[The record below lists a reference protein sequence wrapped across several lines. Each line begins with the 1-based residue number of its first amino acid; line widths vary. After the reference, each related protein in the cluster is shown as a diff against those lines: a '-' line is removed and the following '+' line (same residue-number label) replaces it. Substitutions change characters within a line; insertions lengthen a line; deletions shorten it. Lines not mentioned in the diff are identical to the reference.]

1 VIRIGFFKD
10 LFDKNHRREFGGL
23 EILKYIG
30 PGLVVTAGFV
40 DPGNWA
46 TNVAAGSAYG
56 YSLLWVV
63 TLSTVMILLLQHNV
77 AHLGIVTGQCLS
89 EAATIHLPPV
99 LSRSALVTAMI
110 AAVSTVLAE
119 VLGGAIA
126 LSMLFAVPIRLGA
139 ILMTG
144 LAAYMLFY
152 GAYRRIEKW
161 IIGMVSIIGLAFVY
175 ELTLATVQW
184 HSAALGCVVPAF
196 PKGSLLIIM
205 GVLGAVVM
213 PHNLFLHSEVIQSR
227 QWNIKD
233 EAVIKHQLN
242 YEFIDTLLSMGI
254 GWAINCAM
262 ILMAA
267 ATFFQRRIEVTNL
280 QQAEAMLK
288 PLLGP
293 ASALVFALALLFSGI
308 SSSITAGMA
317 GGCIFAGFYGEPY
330 NMKDT
335 HSRFG
340 VAVILLASLAVIF
353 FIRDPF
359 RALVL
364 SQVLL
369 SMQLPITIFLQI
381 YLTSSRKVMAAYKN
395 SPLSVALLSTI
406 GIVVTVLNVALLWQ
420 SLK

>member
-1 VIRIGFFKD
+1 
-10 LFDKNHRREFGGL
+10 
-23 EILKYIG
+23 
-30 PGLVVTAGFV
+30 
-40 DPGNWA
+40 
-46 TNVAAGSAYG
+46 
-56 YSLLWVV
+56 
-63 TLSTVMILLLQHNV
+63 
-77 AHLGIVTGQCLS
+77 
-89 EAATIHLPPV
+89 
-99 LSRSALVTAMI
+99 
-110 AAVSTVLAE
+110 VSTVLAE

-126 LSMLFAVPIRLGA
+126 LSMLFGLPLRLGA
-139 ILMTG
+139 VLVTA
-144 LAAYMLFY
+144 LVFYMLFTRT
-152 GAYRRIEKW
+152 YRKTEKW
-161 IIGMVSIIGLAFVY
+161 IIGFVSLIGLAFVY
-175 ELTLATVQW
+175 EMTLANVQW

-196 PKGSLLIIM
+196 PRGSLLIIM

-233 EAVIKHQLN
+233 EAVIKHQLR
-242 YEFIDTLLSMGI
+242 YEFIDTLLSMGV
-254 GWAINCAM
+254 GWAINCAL

-267 ATFFQRRIEVTNL
+267 ATFFQHHIEVTNL

-330 NMKDT
+330 NIKDSHT
-335 HSRFG
+335 RLGIGSIF
-340 VAVILLASLAVIF
+340 LAALACIF

-359 RALVL
+359 RALIL

-369 SMQLPITIFLQI
+369 SIQLPITIFLQI
-381 YLTSSRKVMAAYKN
+381 YLTSSRKVMGAYKN
-395 SPLSVALLSTI
+395 SPFSVALLSTI